1 MNKYLLTNANVDIIS
16 DEIAAFLDKCNVDI
30 KDAMR
35 IKLAVEETLLHYQEE
50 FGEEQKV
57 FINCRKRLGRSRIE
71 IRIPATRFNPM
82 ELEEDEDE
90 FDEEDEVDIKE
101 IAENTYIANAMMRI
115 DELAGTSA
123 NWSKTQLLKKLQM
136 LK

>member
-1 MNKYLLTNANVDIIS
+1 MDYVLTNVNIDIIS

-57 FINCRKRLGRSRIE
+57 IINCRKRLGRSRIE
-71 IRIPATRFNPM
+71 IRIPAARFNPM
-82 ELEEDEDE
+82 ELNEDED
-90 FDEEDEVDIKE
+90 
-101 IAENTYIANAMMRI
+101 
-115 DELAGTSA
+115 
-123 NWSKTQLLKKLQM
+123 
-136 LK
+136 

>member
-1 MNKYLLTNANVDIIS
+1 MDYVLTNVNIDIIS

-71 IRIPATRFNPM
+71 IRIPAARFNPM
-82 ELEEDEDE
+82 ELNEDEDE
-90 FDEEDEVDIKE
+90 EHSSVLQSVLVNMGF
-101 IAENTYIANAMMRI
+101 APTYQYKGGNNIIVFTAMFF
-115 DELAGTSA
+115 
-123 NWSKTQLLKKLQM
+123 
-136 LK
+136 